1 MCAPRHQHE
10 SVNRTRLYHWNPAAD
25 SEASWSR
32 AQFSIQEAFSYFD
45 PIGICS
51 FLHPVCFP
59 RGFIVLFG
67 TEIAQCKKPIAGS

>member
-1 MCAPRHQHE
+1 MCAPSNQDETWIGLVYTIGIWPPRA
-10 SVNRTRLYHWNPAAD
+10 RTA
-25 SEASWSR
+25 WSR
-32 AQFSIQEAFSYFD
+32 GQFSIQEAFSYFD

-67 TEIAQCKKPIAGS
+67 TEIAQCKKMIAGS